1 VRAKSL
7 APATAAPSAARV
19 GSAGTDVVLD
29 VRDLTVEFPSHHGWI
44 QPVRSVSFELR
55 RGTRLG
61 LVGESGSGKSLSALS
76 LMRLVPPP
84 GRVSG
89 EVLLGGVDL
98 LRLSERQ
105 MSHVRGRRIAM
116 VYQDP
121 MSALNPVFSVGRQII
136 EAVRLARGVDRKT
149 AAARAVDLLG
159 EVGVPDP
166 KRRMDSYPHEF
177 SGGMRQRVVIAM
189 ALAGDPDVVVADEPT
204 TALDVTTQAKVMS
217 LFSDLVDRHDVAVVL
232 ITHDMG
238 VAASFCDEINVMYA
252 GRVVER
258 APIEPLFSNPLHP
271 YTEGLLSSICRM
283 DHDVSVRI
291 SAVPGQ
297 PPLPGQ
303 LPAGCSFS
311 PRCSSATPTCHVQ
324 VPVPVTLGIREA
336 ECLYAR
342 ERLAASGV
350 EGGDFR

>member
-1 VRAKSL
+1 VNVKSL
-7 APATAAPSAARV
+7 VPAIAAPSAAGD
-19 GSAGTDVVLD
+19 GSERPDVVLD

-55 RGTRLG
+55 RGSRLG

-76 LMRLVPPP
+76 LMRLVPAP

-89 EVLLGGVDL
+89 QVLLGGVDL
-98 LRLSERQ
+98 LSLSERE
-105 MSHVRGRRIAM
+105 MCHVRGRRIAM

-121 MSALNPVFSVGRQII
+121 MSALNPVFTVGSQII
-136 EAVRLARGVDRKT
+136 EAVRLARGVDRKA
-149 AAARAVDLLG
+149 AAARAVELLG

-217 LFSDLVDRHDVAVVL
+217 LFSDLVDRHHVAVVL

-258 APIEPLFSNPLHP
+258 APIEPLFNKPLHP

-283 DHDVSVRI
+283 DHDVSERI
-291 SAVPGQ
+291 AAVPGQ

-311 PRCSSATPTCHVQ
+311 PRCSFATPECHVQ
-324 VPVPVTLGIREA
+324 VPVPVTLGVREA

-342 ERLAASGV
+342 ERLEAFGP
-350 EGGDFR
+350 EDGDFR